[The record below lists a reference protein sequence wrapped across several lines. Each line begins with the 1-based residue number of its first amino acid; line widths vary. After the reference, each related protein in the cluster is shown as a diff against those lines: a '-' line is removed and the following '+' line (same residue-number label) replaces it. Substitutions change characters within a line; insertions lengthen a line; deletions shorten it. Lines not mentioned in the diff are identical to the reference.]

1 MQLERGKRKQVKRI
15 IIIIIKKLYGNNNVN
30 KCSHR
35 FKKKTKKHLTFLT
48 FCGDKKRKERK

>member
-35 FKKKTKKHLTFLT
+35 FKKKKKHLTFLT